1 MPIYTDVFGGA
12 NIYPSE
18 ISYSAITLTTTDV
31 TLSWPEET
39 STNVNLATRIIDV
52 TANTASRSIFL
63 PDAQKSGVGNTIL
76 FNNQG
81 TETFIVKNAGGT
93 QIVSIP
99 TGTVWQVYLT
109 SNTTTNGLW
118 ETLQFGATV
127 SVANASAL
135 AGTGIVAVGSLLSQ
149 SVPITQFNSN
159 YTAGAAD
166 RAKMYLWT
174 GSGSGVLTLPSAAT
188 VGDNWFMYLRNS
200 GGGQVTLT
208 PSGINTIDGLA
219 TKAYQPTE
227 SSVIISDGSNFY
239 TLGFGQASVFVFDYT
254 VISIAGT
261 GTYTLTGS
269 ELNRIV
275 YKFTGALTGN
285 RIVVVPATVQQYWID
300 NATTGAYTLTVKTS
314 AGTGVVIT
322 QGSRGIYYCDGSD
335 VVTADT
341 TTLSFPISVAQ
352 GGTGATT
359 AGAALINL
367 GGTAVGTAI
376 FTAANSAAAW
386 SALGVAPAGVV
397 DGGTF

>member
-1 MPIYTDVFGGA
+1 
-12 NIYPSE
+12 
-18 ISYSAITLTTTDV
+18 
-31 TLSWPEET
+31 
-39 STNVNLATRIIDV
+39 
-52 TANTASRSIFL
+52 L

-81 TETFIVKNAGGT
+81 AQTFVVKNAGGT
-93 QIVSIP
+93 QVVSIP
-99 TGTVWQVYLT
+99 AGTVWQVYLT

-127 SVANASAL
+127 SEANASAL
-135 AGTGIVAVGSLLSQ
+135 AGTGIVAVGTLLSQ
-149 SVPITQFNSN
+149 SVPITQFNTN
-159 YTAGAAD
+159 YIAGDSD

-174 GSGSGVLTLPSAAT
+174 GSGAGTLTLPSAAT
-188 VGDNWFMYLRNS
+188 VGNNWFMYLRNS

-227 SSVIISDGSNFY
+227 SSVIISDGTNFY

-275 YKFTGALTGN
+275 YKFTGALTGT
-285 RIVVVPATVQQYWID
+285 RAVIVPATVQQYWVD
-300 NATTGAYTLTVKTS
+300 NATTGAYTLTVRTS
-314 AGTGVVIT
+314 AGTGVTIT
-322 QGSRGIYYCDGSD
+322 QGARGIFYCDGTN
-335 VVTADT
+335 VVDADT
-341 TTLSFPISVAQ
+341 STISTPVSIAD

-367 GGTAVGTAI
+367 GGTAVGIPI
-376 FTAANSAAAW
+376 FEAADQQAAW
-386 SALGVAPAGVV
+386 TVLGVAPAGVV
-397 DGGTF
+397 NGGTY

>member
-52 TANTASRSIFL
+52 TANTAGRSIFL

-81 TETFIVKNAGGT
+81 AETFIVKNAGGT
-93 QIVSIP
+93 QIVSIAA
-99 TGTVWQVYLT
+99 GTVWQVYLT

-174 GSGSGVLTLPSAAT
+174 SSGSGVLTLPSAAT
-188 VGDNWFMYLRNS
+188 VGNDWFMYLRNS

-261 GTYTLTGS
+261 GDYTLSGS

-285 RIVVVPATVQQYWID
+285 RNVIVPATVQQYWVD
-300 NATTGAYTLTVKTS
+300 NSTTGSYTLTVKTS
-314 AGTGVVIT
+314 AGTGVAVT
-322 QGSRGIYYCDGSD
+322 QGARGIYYCNGTD
-335 VVTADT
+335 VVNSDTRTA
-341 TTLSFPISVAQ
+341 SYPITVAQ
-352 GGTGATT
+352 GGTGATN

-367 GGTAVGTAI
+367 GGTSVGTAI
-376 FTAANSAAAW
+376 FTASDQAAAW

-397 DGGTF
+397 VGGTF